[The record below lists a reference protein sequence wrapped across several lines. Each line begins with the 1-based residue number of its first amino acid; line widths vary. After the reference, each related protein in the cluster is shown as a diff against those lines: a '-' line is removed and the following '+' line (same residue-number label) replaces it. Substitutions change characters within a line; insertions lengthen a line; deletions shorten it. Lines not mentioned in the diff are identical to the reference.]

1 MSGPAGSPQV
11 VVSLGY
17 TSGLAGP
24 SEFNECGDEQ
34 FLMSSVAAVR
44 DTPPPLAV
52 VHHQHLAPRQP
63 PPAVTAA
70 AISPTHTCT
79 AYCCN
84 ICIFVTARCVLSI
97 MGFLYVYLLL
107 A

>member
-70 AISPTHTCT
+70 AIPPIHVRHIAATSVSLLQHVV
-79 AYCCN
+79 YC
-84 ICIFVTARCVLSI
+84 R
-97 MGFLYVYLLL
+97 
-107 A
+107 